1 LFTIIFLSSLVD
13 CICNEEMS
21 IEGVG
26 RHDPSSIPFDT
37 RARVSELNGA
47 EVTRLHALLGEAIG
61 AGAHGG
67 VFQCVMHF

>member
-1 LFTIIFLSSLVD
+1 
-13 CICNEEMS
+13 MS